1 MITLFTNGH
10 PISEIGV
17 KSLVGYLEFH
27 NIPVRAIY
35 LDQCGKLSEK
45 ATNQI
50 LELTKNSILVGFSA
64 MSKDIDE
71 YLPLINKIREKQKIP
86 IMLGGIHSTALP
98 KESLKI
104 ADIICV
110 GEGEEPLRQV
120 YEAIKNGNDNYD
132 FPNIGYK
139 KGDKIVINRTTYFA
153 DSLDA
158 LPFPDYKFNDSYLF
172 VKEKGQIEKIPQ
184 DPDAR
189 QKMLKTDTLI
199 FYSQRG
205 CGFSCTYCSNSL
217 YHDLA
222 RSSGHKWYRRTSPR
236 RVKEE
241 LKHHLQYLPF
251 VKKITIND
259 DDFLLRSLDELRE
272 ISKFLKNDLKME
284 FTINGIPSPTTVTDE
299 KISILVK
306 NGLTKIGFGVQSG
319 SNRVL
324 KEIYKRFVPR
334 EHVLA
339 AAKIV
344 AKYCT
349 NGLNGFYPNYGF
361 ILDSPYDTDDDW
373 RESLRLLIS
382 IPQPRTI
389 NLYSLT
395 FFAGTKL
402 TEKAITDG
410 YVASLE
416 SQFNKKYQDD
426 IKLSYPNTLFYLN
439 RFYPIPLW
447 LNNILMSDF
456 MVKSK
461 IAWPIRY
468 ILKYR
473 NPILW
478 VLRSRLTIRFAHFS
492 KNIKTVFSLKTILVL
507 IKKTK
512 RWCLDRYELWR
523 NRSNK
528 KIIPAKKG
536 WSILIVTDGKSQYLP
551 KMIESVDKEL
561 SSGDGEII
569 VVGPPRMSF
578 PINIKTKLIHIKYR
592 SFGKLPAFITLK
604 KNLGVKAAKYDK
616 VAICHDY
623 LKFVPEWLNGFKK
636 FGDDFEVCSNKITA
650 FDGSRYNDWSTLD
663 YPDIGM
669 GLLPYNIECA
679 KYQYISG
686 TYFVAKRDFYLQNP
700 LSEKLRWGEA
710 EDAEW
715 SRRVRVKTIFKFNP
729 YSGVIFL
736 KQKIYLL
743 IHGKKIPKNLII
755 SLKTKTKYAKKSLTS

>member
-35 LDQCGKLSEK
+35 LDQCGSLSER
-45 ATNQI
+45 NISQI
-50 LELTKNSILVGFSA
+50 LELTKDSTLVGFSA

-86 IMLGGIHSTALP
+86 IMLGGIHPTALP
-98 KESLKI
+98 KKSLKI

-120 YEAIKNGNDNYD
+120 YEAIKNGNNNYD
-132 FPNIGYK
+132 FPNIGYR
-139 KGDKIVINRTTYFA
+139 KGDEIIINRTTYFA

-158 LPFPDYKFNDSYLF
+158 LPFPDYKFNDSYLLI
-172 VKEKGQIEKIPQ
+172 KEKDEVEKIPQ
-184 DPDAR
+184 DPDQK

-222 RSSGHKWYRRTSPR
+222 RSSGHKWYRRTSPKR
-236 RVKEE
+236 FKEE

-259 DDFLLRSLDELRE
+259 DDFLLRNLDEIRE
-272 ISKFLKNDLKME
+272 ISEFLKNDLKME

-299 KISILVK
+299 KISTLVK

-334 EHVLA
+334 EHVLV

-382 IPQPRTI
+382 LPQPRTI

-402 TEKAITDG
+402 TEKAIIDG

-447 LNNILMSDF
+447 LNNALMSDF

-461 IAWPIRY
+461 IVWPIRY
-468 ILKYR
+468 IIKYR
-473 NPILW
+473 DPILR
-478 VLRSRLTIRFAHFS
+478 VLRFRFTIKIARFL
-492 KNIKTVFSLKTILVL
+492 KNIKVIFSFKIISAIT
-507 IKKTK
+507 KKTK
-512 RWCLDRYELWR
+512 RWCMDKYELWR
-523 NRSNK
+523 NCPNK
-528 KIIPAKKG
+528 KILPAKKG
-536 WSILIVTDGKSQYLP
+536 WSILIVTDGKSQYLS
-551 KMIESVDKEL
+551 KMIESVDNEM
-561 SSGDGEII
+561 SSSEGEII
-569 VVGPPRMSF
+569 VAGPPKMSF
-578 PINIKTKLIHIKYR
+578 PLNIKTKIVHVKYR
-592 SFGKLPAFITLK
+592 SFGNLPAFITLK

-623 LKFVPEWLNGFKK
+623 LKFAPGWLNGFKR

-650 FDGSRYNDWSTLD
+650 YDGSRYNDWSTLD
-663 YPDIGM
+663 YPGIGM
-669 GLLPYNIECA
+669 GLLPYETECA

-686 TYFVAKRDFYLQNP
+686 TYFVVKRDFYLQNP
-700 LSEKLRWGEA
+700 LNEKLRWGEA

-715 SRRVRVKTIFKFNP
+715 SRRVRQKTSFKFNP
-729 YSGVIFL
+729 FSEVVFL
-736 KQKIYLL
+736 KQKSFLADPWRKNTEKLTNIFKD
-743 IHGKKIPKNLII
+743 KKIC
-755 SLKTKTKYAKKSLTS
+755 

>member
-27 NIPVRAIY
+27 NIPVRAVY
-35 LDQCGKLSEK
+35 LDQCGNLSEK
-45 ATNQI
+45 AINQI
-50 LELTKNSILVGFSA
+50 LELTKTSILVGFSA

-86 IMLGGIHSTALP
+86 VMLGGIHPTALP

-120 YEAIKNGNDNYD
+120 YEAIKNGDKNYD

-139 KGDKIVINRTTYFA
+139 SGDKIVINRTTYFA

-158 LPFPDYKFNDSYLF
+158 LPFPDYKFSDSYLF
-172 VKEKGQIEKIPQ
+172 VKEKNEIEKIPQ
-184 DPDAR
+184 DVAAK

-222 RSSGHKWYRRTSPR
+222 RSSGHKWYRRTSPK

-241 LKHHLQYLPF
+241 LKSHLQYLPF

-259 DDFLLRSLDELRE
+259 DDFLLRNIDEIRE
-272 ISKFLKNDLKME
+272 ISEFLKNELKMG

-319 SNRVL
+319 SNRIL

-373 RESLRLLIS
+373 RESLKLLIS

-389 NLYSLT
+389 NLYSLA

-402 TEKAITDG
+402 TEKAMADG
-410 YVASLE
+410 YIS
-416 SQFNKKYQDD
+416 SPSGDFNKKYQED
-426 IKLSYPNTLFYLN
+426 IQYSYPNTLFFLN

-447 LNNILMSDF
+447 LNNFLMSDF

-461 IAWPIRY
+461 IVLPIRH

-473 NPILW
+473 DPILW
-478 VLRSRLTIRFAHFS
+478 ILRSRFIIKIAHFL
-492 KNIKTVFSLKTILVL
+492 KNIKVIFSLKTILVI

-512 RWCLDRYELWR
+512 RQCMDKYELWR
-523 NRSNK
+523 NQSNK
-528 KIIPAKKG
+528 KILPAKKG
-536 WSILIVTDGKSQYLP
+536 WSILIVTDRKSQYFP
-551 KMIESVDKEL
+551 KMLESVDKEL
-561 SSGDGEII
+561 SSSDGEII
-569 VVGPPRMSF
+569 VIGPPKMSF
-578 PINIKTKLIHIKYR
+578 PLNLKTKLIHIKYR

-604 KNLGVKAAKYDK
+604 KNLGVKAANYDK
-616 VAICHDY
+616 VAVCHDY
-623 LKFVPEWLNGFKK
+623 LKFVPGWLNGFKK

-663 YPDIGM
+663 YPGVGM
-669 GLLPYNIECA
+669 GLLPYETECT

-700 LSEKLRWGEA
+700 LNEKLRWGEA

-715 SRRVRVKTIFKFNP
+715 SKRVRMKTKFKFNP
-729 YSGVIFL
+729 YSEVVFL
-736 KQKIYLL
+736 KQKSLL
-743 IHGKKIPKNLII
+743 TDPWKENTEKLNNIFKDKN
-755 SLKTKTKYAKKSLTS
+755 KTC